1 MKRNFGKNLKKAIQ
15 MLTDGDY
22 TCVLCKGDIV
32 YTCEK
37 RGVKP
42 LLDWYDRDLN
52 LKGFSAADKVVGNAA
67 AFIYVLLGI
76 KEVHALV
83 MSEAAGRTLQE
94 NGISASCDRLV
105 KGIMNRTGTGPCPM
119 EAAVH
124 GITEPEQAL
133 EAVRKRLA
141 ALSNSR

>member
-1 MKRNFGKNLKKAIQ
+1 MKRIFDKNLKKAIQ

-37 RGVKP
+37 QGVKP
-42 LLDWYDRDLN
+42 LLDWYDSGLN
-52 LKGFSAADKVVGNAA
+52 SNGFSAADKVVGNAA
-67 AFIYVLLGI
+67 AFLYVLLGV

-83 MSEAAGRTLQE
+83 MSEAASRTLKK

-119 EAAVH
+119 EAAVQ
-124 GITEPEQAL
+124 GLSEPKQAL
-133 EAVRKRLA
+133 AAVRKRLD
-141 ALSNSR
+141 ALSGNK